1 MNMVSLPWLFL
12 LLWYF
17 GPMFKANSF
26 NDISDETL
34 EKQTIK
40 PGSFLDKLYI
50 FRNTTPKLKLVAIMF
65 VVFFLLTLICTVVAL
80 ILYFLFNITNS
91 SMTYH
96 VIFGCNLGIEMFL
109 GGGTIIY
116 LNCKGNYVIKRF
128 FSKNIYKK
136 IQADFSFLEEL
147 GYKYDSIFESNVVPS
162 ILFCSA
168 NRKIQI
174 GVNFENDKIF
184 ILYYERFDFLN
195 AIDVLGGCEFKS
207 RKYKKQVETAKSVL
221 KIFLEKNSKQ

>member
-26 NDISDETL
+26 NDISYETL

-96 VIFGCNLGIEMFL
+96 VIFG
-109 GGGTIIY
+109 
-116 LNCKGNYVIKRF
+116 
-128 FSKNIYKK
+128 
-136 IQADFSFLEEL
+136 
-147 GYKYDSIFESNVVPS
+147 
-162 ILFCSA
+162 
-168 NRKIQI
+168 
-174 GVNFENDKIF
+174 
-184 ILYYERFDFLN
+184 
-195 AIDVLGGCEFKS
+195 
-207 RKYKKQVETAKSVL
+207 
-221 KIFLEKNSKQ
+221 